1 MPMRVTQFQ
10 ILAKNPERAA
20 EFYQRVFG
28 WRVHSDN
35 ALAYRTL
42 DTGGIAGG
50 IWPAPPEAPSMV
62 QLFLEVADVS
72 AAVATAT
79 EAGARVVIPPS
90 TLPEGDEMAVILDP
104 EGITFGLFSKA
115 QPSGGV

>member
-28 WRVHSDN
+28 WTVHSDN

-50 IWPAPPEAPSMV
+50 IWPAPPEAPPMV
-62 QLFLEVADVS
+62 QLFLEVDDVP
-72 AAVATAT
+72 AAVASATA
-79 EAGARVVIPPS
+79 AGAHLVIPPS
-90 TLPEGDEMAVILDP
+90 TLPDGDEMAVIVDP
-104 EGITFGLFSKA
+104 EGLAFGLFRKPSQMA
-115 QPSGGV
+115 QP